1 MASID
6 PMRTQCVAPVGIAAE
21 LTAAGFEDP
30 EEIGHGGFGVV
41 YRCGQSALGRTVAV
55 KVLTADLEPGNL
67 DRFVREQVAMGK
79 LSGHPHIVN
88 IFQVGSTATGRPY
101 IVMQYHPH
109 GSVEDRIR
117 DDGALGWRDALHI
130 GVKVAG
136 ALETA
141 HCRGMLHRDVKP
153 GNILLT
159 EYGEPQLT
167 DFGIARIGG
176 LRNVRRIDH
185 RLTGLHRAGGAAGPA
200 ADSGIRRLRPGVD
213 PVHCRHGTRGV
224 RAPPGR
230 ADGGAV
236 PAGHQ
241 AADAEPVRFGYAGR
255 CLHTH
260 RAGDGAGSRRSP
272 SERCGVRHKLRE
284 LQHRHGLPPDDL
296 PVPLPVPGNVR
307 VTPFDRFN
315 APCGTCRGRPHATR
329 AGHPVPGAGG
339 DADPRGA
346 GPVDRRAARGP
357 AAQAHRHP
365 RPDRVRQE
373 HAGRAVGRRSAP
385 TGVSVAWLCIDHDD
399 NNVVWFLAH
408 LIEAIRAGD
417 TGARHRTRRR
427 CSRSMATRPSAT
439 C

>member
-153 GNILLT
+153 GNILLA

-176 LRNVRRIDH
+176 AFETSDGSIIGSPAYTAPEVLQGQPPTVASDVYGLASTLFTVATGHAVFERRQGEQMVAQFLRVTRQPIPS
-185 RLTGLHRAGGAAGPA
+185 LS
-200 ADSGIRRLRPGVD
+200 DSGMPADVCTLIEQAMARGIPPIAHRVLRSSAHSCANCSIATACPPTTCRCRCRYRKHVPRHAIR
-213 PVHCRHGTRGV
+213 PVQC
-224 RAPPGR
+224 
-230 ADGGAV
+230 AV
-236 PAGHQ
+236 
-241 AADAEPVRFGYAGR
+241 
-255 CLHTH
+255 
-260 RAGDGAGSRRSP
+260 SI
-272 SERCGVRHKLRE
+272 
-284 LQHRHGLPPDDL
+284 
-296 PVPLPVPGNVR
+296 
-307 VTPFDRFN
+307 
-315 APCGTCRGRPHATR
+315 CRGRP
-329 AGHPVPGAGG
+329 
-339 DADPRGA
+339 
-346 GPVDRRAARGP
+346 
-357 AAQAHRHP
+357 RHP
-365 RPDRVRQE
+365 RRPP
-373 HAGRAVGRRSAP
+373 GSGRR
-385 TGVSVAWLCIDHDD
+385 W
-399 NNVVWFLAH
+399 
-408 LIEAIRAGD
+408 
-417 TGARHRTRRR
+417 
-427 CSRSMATRPSAT
+427 RPGPSWSGPG
-439 C
+439 